1 VPKWLESMATAGGGS
16 NFGGGGGRR
25 RESGMSRDFRGNEFE
40 SSGAAAT
47 LWLLSADVCCVG
59 SSRLALCVL
68 LLSQVEV
75 AVAAAAVAAAQAEA
89 AVVSVAAVAAGP
101 ARRWGASEA
110 EALAAVWPWVA
121 EEAASRATACG
132 KNEAQKELARLTDV
146 HCCSLKEKTAAAH
159 RVGHRH
165 RHEAT

>member
-1 VPKWLESMATAGGGS
+1 M
-16 NFGGGGGRR
+16 
-25 RESGMSRDFRGNEFE
+25 
-40 SSGAAAT
+40 
-47 LWLLSADVCCVG
+47 
-59 SSRLALCVL
+59 L

-75 AVAAAAVAAAQAEA
+75 EVAAAAVEA
-89 AVVSVAAVAAGP
+89 AVVNVAAVAAGP
-101 ARRWGASEA
+101 ARHWGASET

-121 EEAASRATACG
+121 EAASRATACG

-146 HCCSLKEKTAAAH
+146 TDVHCCSLKDKTAAAH